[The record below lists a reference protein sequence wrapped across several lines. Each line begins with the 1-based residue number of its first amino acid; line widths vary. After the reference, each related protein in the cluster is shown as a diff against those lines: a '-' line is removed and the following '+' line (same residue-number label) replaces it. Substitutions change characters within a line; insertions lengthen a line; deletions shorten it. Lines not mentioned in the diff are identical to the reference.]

1 MKLINTQNNKF
12 IDADPKTLTPGTPIP
27 ASSMNAIQDE
37 IANVVTGYGLTIDET
52 NDAQM
57 KEALDG
63 HFAPINSPSLTGI
76 PITTNPDGNTD
87 NQIATVAYVKQYGT
101 ETSLGYQAV
110 QQGGGTSMGTNKLY
124 LGADTTDA
132 TQVRVQV
139 DSNAIGK
146 LVIQEEDNNTYGVSR
161 IGFNHNSS
169 EMAFYDTGNNAWH
182 FCYTTDQID
191 AKSYITSLPSG
202 NNQKVSNIIWNTS
215 SNLPAYYYGTNNS
228 VSYSATTDWVEA
240 GGYNVSGQVNFGAW
254 VETGA
259 NRSMW
264 GGSGTN
270 GAAQSGDYVWSAG
283 ISCLGYGKMEA
294 TLQVTDVSGNGS
306 DPRVGA
312 HLYVKDYNGTQK
324 DWYFNT
330 AGRLR
335 DPQAN
340 YVDALPKGAIIAWY
354 GSSSAIPTGWVLCD
368 GSNGTPDL
376 RDKTVVGA
384 GIQALGYTAG
394 DWTSTATTSNNGG
407 HSHGGNTLG
416 HQLTVDEMPSHQHTY
431 SWNGITSEGHGTDTM
446 GSGGT
451 TSNWAGGN
459 GTSFTGGNQAHTH
472 GISTDGDHNHSVT
485 VSTQQPSYYLY
496 YIMKTGA

>member
-76 PITTNPDGNTD
+76 PITTNPDGKTD
-87 NQIATVAYVKQYGT
+87 NQIATVAYVKQFGT

-110 QQGGGTSMGTNKLY
+110 QQGGGTSMGNNKLY

-132 TQVRVQV
+132 TQIRVQV
-139 DSNAIGK
+139 DSNAVGK
-146 LVIQEEDNNTYGVSR
+146 LVIQEEDAVTYGISK
-161 IGFNHNSS
+161 IGYNHQSNDVVV
-169 EMAFYDTGNNAWH
+169 YDTGNSMWRHLVEYSTVAN
-182 FCYTTDQID
+182 QQ
-191 AKSYITSLPSG
+191 YISSLPSG
-202 NNQKVSNIIWNTS
+202 NNQRVSNIIWNTS

-240 GGYNVSGQVNFGAW
+240 GGYNVNGQVNFGAW
-254 VETGA
+254 IETGA

-340 YVDALPKGAIIAWY
+340 YVDALPKGAIIIWY
-354 GSSSAIPTGWVLCD
+354 GDSGSVPTGWVICD

-384 GIQALGYTAG
+384 GYQSVGHTAG
-394 DWTSTATTSNNGG
+394 NWNATATTDSDGFHAHTG
-407 HSHGGNTLG
+407 ATMDHA
-416 HQLTVDEMPSHQHTY
+416 LTWGEMPNHYHTY
-431 SWNGITSEGHGTDTM
+431 SWKGITSEGHGTDTM
-446 GSGGT
+446 GSGGDSSGWSGT
-451 TSNWAGGN
+451 NNTSTAGN
-459 GTSFTGGNQAHTH
+459 GDPHSHGIQGDGAHTH
-472 GISTDGDHNHSVT
+472 NVT

-496 YIMKTGA
+496 YIMKTGT